1 MGFHSYREEE
11 LCGFVGLGL
20 CFNFSSLPEEGY
32 QVQYKVIFFR
42 LMHKCCCGV
51 VSVCFIGVLPDCLT
65 EGSDVF
71 SEIEQEEM
79 KILREVLR

>member
-1 MGFHSYREEE
+1 MRQCCHGF
-11 LCGFVGLGL
+11 FT
-20 CFNFSSLPEEGY
+20 
-32 QVQYKVIFFR
+32 
-42 LMHKCCCGV
+42 
-51 VSVCFIGVLPDCLT
+51 GVLPDCLT

>member
-1 MGFHSYREEE
+1 MSF
-11 LCGFVGLGL
+11 L
-20 CFNFSSLPEEGY
+20 SSAKKKKRFLSRLWF
-32 QVQYKVIFFR
+32 KTDAKTTFFGV
-42 LMHKCCCGV
+42 MHTSCYFLLV
-51 VSVCFIGVLPDCLT
+51 GVLPDCLT

>member
-1 MGFHSYREEE
+1 MLFAYFYF
-11 LCGFVGLGL
+11 LV
-20 CFNFSSLPEEGY
+20 
-32 QVQYKVIFFR
+32 
-42 LMHKCCCGV
+42 
-51 VSVCFIGVLPDCLT
+51 GVLPDCLT

>member
-1 MGFHSYREEE
+1 MHTF
-11 LCGFVGLGL
+11 
-20 CFNFSSLPEEGY
+20 
-32 QVQYKVIFFR
+32 IF
-42 LMHKCCCGV
+42 LV
-51 VSVCFIGVLPDCLT
+51 GVLPDCLT

>member
-1 MGFHSYREEE
+1 METVSEEE
-11 LCGFVGLGL
+11 LHSFGFVNVIFCVWVFFFKFSFLL
-20 CFNFSSLPEEGY
+20 CPLEL
-32 QVQYKVIFFR
+32 KIIFFR
-42 LMHKCCCGV
+42 MMHKSCW
-51 VSVCFIGVLPDCLT
+51 FFPGVLPECLT